1 MRILIAQPDALL
13 CTFLRDG
20 LESEHYEVDVSHRGD
35 EACSRIGEIEYKVVL
50 LGLDLPGME
59 GLAVLKRARITRPS
73 LPVLILSARSEIAD
87 RVQCLDAGADDYI
100 TKPFSFL
107 ELSARIRA
115 VLRRSHLP
123 SDAVL
128 MVGDLKLHRVERRV
142 ERAGK
147 RIDLTSKEFSLLEY
161 LMCNAGRHVTR
172 DMIIEHVWNF
182 NLPTAATNVVDVYI
196 NYKAKHVGD
205 LVRILIMQDTTASN
219 SANVGTDRSFKASSG
234 IDALPG
240 QISTSGVQNLFSPH
254 SSQTLQGK
262 AQANTKSTL
271 RTSLAGTV
279 VAVLNGG
286 ALVVEAERSLT
297 MNNERQTVI
306 LRGVARAADVAPD
319 NSVLSNQLS
328 NLELELKGKGVISDG
343 TRPPNVIVRLLL
355 RVLGF

>member
-1 MRILIAQPDALL
+1 MRILIAQPDPPL

-73 LPVLILSARSEIAD
+73 LPVLILTARSEIAD

-123 SDAVL
+123 SEAVL
-128 MVGDLKLHRVERRV
+128 MVEDLKLDRVERRV

-147 RIDLTSKEFSLLEY
+147 RIDLTSKEFALLEY
-161 LMCNAGRHVTR
+161 LMCNAGRRVTR

-196 NYKAKHVGD
+196 NYLRRKIEDQSSH
-205 LVRILIMQDTTASN
+205 RLI
-219 SANVGTDRSFKASSG
+219 
-234 IDALPG
+234 
-240 QISTSGVQNLFSPH
+240 H
-254 SSQTLQGK
+254 
-262 AQANTKSTL
+262 TL
-271 RTSLAGTV
+271 RGIGYQIHGTREILPMHSTGELVSKHRVAIGDSELAAAT
-279 VAVLNGG
+279 
-286 ALVVEAERSLT
+286 ALSRPH
-297 MNNERQTVI
+297 Q
-306 LRGVARAADVAPD
+306 RGVTP
-319 NSVLSNQLS
+319 
-328 NLELELKGKGVISDG
+328 
-343 TRPPNVIVRLLL
+343 
-355 RVLGF
+355 

>member
-1 MRILIAQPDALL
+1 MRIHCRAITAAV
-13 CTFLRDG
+13 T
-20 LESEHYEVDVSHRGD
+20 V
-35 EACSRIGEIEYKVVL
+35 VVL
-50 LGLDLPGME
+50 LAPA
-59 GLAVLKRARITRPS
+59 LAARKKEAQNKSLSEYITRVQATSAPAQVSTTGS
-73 LPVLILSARSEIAD
+73 LWLDGGRLAD
-87 RVQCLDAGADDYI
+87 MA
-100 TKPFSFL
+100 
-107 ELSARIRA
+107 
-115 VLRRSHLP
+115 
-123 SDAVL
+123 SD
-128 MVGDLKLHRVERRV
+128 
-142 ERAGK
+142 
-147 RIDLTSKEFSLLEY
+147 
-161 LMCNAGRHVTR
+161 
-172 DMIIEHVWNF
+172 
-182 NLPTAATNVVDVYI
+182 
-196 NYKAKHVGD
+196 YKAKHVGD